1 MWTGRLV
8 KLAAKAAELQTDEP
22 VASLSNL
29 KMHLLH
35 PHGEAVP
42 GDLFAKVLGAPN
54 ETATRVVIHF
64 TSVPQ
69 EVRIILDVRGAV
81 GRLRVGRPKE
91 CALPLAVLTDH
102 DTRPPDEP
110 CHPAGPGGTSGDLR
124 SRGEP
129 P

>member
-1 MWTGRLV
+1 MLEGKFAGQTVWTGRLV

-29 KMHLLH
+29 KMHLIH

-69 EVRIILDVRGAV
+69 EVRTFLDTAE
-81 GRLRVGRPKE
+81 LRYEYHVIN
-91 CALPLAVLTDH
+91 
-102 DTRPPDEP
+102 
-110 CHPAGPGGTSGDLR
+110 R
-124 SRGEP
+124 SLQV
-129 P
+129 